1 MPPPSH
7 PHPSSKSHLISSH
20 LISSPLL
27 SSPLLSSPPK
37 QIHITPMT
45 PPHIMTYPPHTDIS
59 PHTLNSINN
68 IPTNPH
74 NNCLQIHPLSPTPLK
89 IANVHS
95 NNKLQGHRQQTTE
108 KKPPQRV
115 T

>member
-7 PHPSSKSHLISSH
+7 PHPSPKSHLIS
-20 LISSPLL
+20 LISSH
-27 SSPLLSSPPK
+27 LLSSPPK

-59 PHTLNSINN
+59 PHTLNSIN

-74 NNCLQIHPLSPTPLK
+74 NNCLQIHSLSPTPLK